1 MSADTLRFH
10 HDKHHRSYVDK
21 LNGLLEE
28 SELAGLSLDEIIEKT
43 AGKSDNEDI
52 FNNAAQCWN
61 HTFFWNCMSP
71 DGGGKPDDELARRID
86 DDLGG
91 LDSFLDDFKTAA
103 VKQFGSGWAWL
114 VLDNGHLK
122 ITSTP
127 NAVPPMVHGQR
138 PLLTC
143 DVWEHAYYLDYQN
156 RRGKFVK
163 TVLERLVNWTFV
175 AEQLASEGE
184 GRSTAGRRVA

>member
-114 VLDNGHLK
+114 VLDNEHLK

-127 NAVPPMVHGQR
+127 NALPPMVHGQR
-138 PLLTC
+138 ALLTC

-163 TVLERLVNWTFV
+163 TFLEWLVNWTFV